1 MPTIVSVL
9 LNALHPLIALSLALV
24 APVGGQAQ
32 AAPLTGL
39 DQYVE
44 SSMKAWKIPG
54 LAIAVVHQG
63 KVVLARGYGARR
75 VGSPE
80 PVTEETLFAIGS
92 ATKTFTTT
100 AIGMLTEQGKLSLDE
115 PVIRYRPD
123 FRLVDPVAT
132 RDATLRDLLSHRTG
146 LAGGDFLWATGE
158 FDRDEIVR
166 RAGTIAPAWSFRSR
180 FDYSNV
186 MFIEAG
192 QSWDDLVRTRILDP
206 LGMKA
211 TVTSIR
217 SLPVAG
223 GINSNVR
230 EMARWLQ
237 FQLASGSVE
246 GRQLVS
252 KAFIEAMR
260 TPETLIK
267 REGSWAMMSPEG
279 HFMAYGLGWLMSDY
293 RGRQLLQHGG
303 GIDGMSAI
311 VAVGPLRRNL
321 PGRDLRG
328 SRRHARERNPPR
340 PLRTGLR
347 RAARAR
353 PVRRLSGGLGQ
364 SGPRNELPECHD
376 RRNPAGGRGRP
387 LSLGPGA
394 LHPGSV
400 MDLGRGLGLPILSS
414 MRTLLM
420 AVGVLLSVP
429 RLAAGQVTY
438 SHEAIEELQSI
449 TVRADVMGPGDN
461 GRLARLL
468 EDIVRQELTRADI
481 LYERGDPRADDCCTL
496 RLDVR
501 LTTGAGRARFGVGY
515 TVRLELGYRD
525 RLGNAPT
532 WTTVWAG
539 RMLSNIV
546 ERSELDQSVRS
557 AALELVADFADRYRE
572 YFPRR

>member
-1 MPTIVSVL
+1 MRRPT
-9 LNALHPLIALSLALV
+9 ALYPLIALSFAPV

-44 SSMKAWKIPG
+44 SSMKAGKIPG

-63 KVVLARGYGARR
+63 KVVLARGYGVRR

-80 PVTEETLFAIGS
+80 PVTDETLFAIGS

-100 AIGMLTEQGKLSLDE
+100 AIGMLAEQGKLSLDE

-166 RAGTIAPAWSFRSR
+166 RAGTMVPAWSFRSR

-186 MFIEAG
+186 MFIAAGQVAATVAG

-217 SLPVAG
+217 SLPVAGNVATPHDPTDGDPRPVPWRNMDNTAAAG

-267 REGSWAMMSPEG
+267 REGSWATMSPEG

-303 GIDGMSAI
+303 GIDGMSAMVGLLPEADVGI
-311 VAVGPLRRNL
+311 VVLSNL
-321 PGRDLRG
+321 NGNQLP
-328 SRRHARERNPPR
+328 
-340 PLRTGLR
+340 
-347 RAARAR
+347 AALMMRVFDAYLGA
-353 PVRRLSGGLGQ
+353 PVRDWSAEYRQ
-364 SGPRNELPECHD
+364 
-376 RRNPAGGRGRP
+376 
-387 LSLGPGA
+387 
-394 LHPGSV
+394 
-400 MDLGRGLGLPILSS
+400 
-414 MRTLLM
+414 
-420 AVGVLLSVP
+420 
-429 RLAAGQVTY
+429 LAATA
-438 SHEAIEELQSI
+438 EAAG
-449 TVRADVMGPGDN
+449 RADEEQRKQMMVAGTSPSLPLAHYAGTYRDATYGDLVVTLEN
-461 GRLARLL
+461 G
-468 EDIVRQELTRADI
+468 
-481 LYERGDPRADDCCTL
+481 TL
-496 RLDVR
+496 
-501 LTTGAGRARFGVGY
+501 RARFGPAFVG
-515 TVRLELGYRD
+515 RLEPVQFDAFR
-525 RLGNAPT
+525 A
-532 WTTVWAG
+532 VWDNPA
-539 RMLSNIV
+539 RETNYLNFTIDV
-546 ERSELDQSVRS
+546 TRR
-557 AALELVADFADRYRE
+557 AAEADLYLWVPAHFTRV
-572 YFPRR
+572 P